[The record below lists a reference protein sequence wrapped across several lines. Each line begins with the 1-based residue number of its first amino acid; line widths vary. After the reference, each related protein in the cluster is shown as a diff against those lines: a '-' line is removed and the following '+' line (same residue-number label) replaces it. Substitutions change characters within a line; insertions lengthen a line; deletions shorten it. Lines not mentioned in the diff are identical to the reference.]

1 MSKTRSGATYH
12 GLEIRLASSVDELIM
27 CMNLRAAAFLG
38 REGEPYHEEY
48 DGNDLS
54 SAAHLLAL
62 DDGVP
67 VGTMRIRILDAAD
80 GGVATW
86 QRFASIPT
94 GRLAMKVLLALA
106 EAARDYTIYKG
117 VELVVGEVA
126 DPRLLRFWERFG
138 FYRVNADPVYYN
150 GSAYHPIEARFS
162 RNSLPAADPGAHE
175 AEAFYSWRFAGRP
188 SAASSAEREMEV
200 A

>member
-62 DDGVP
+62 DGGVP

-126 DPRLLRFWERFG
+126 DPRLIRFWERFG
-138 FYRVNADPVYYN
+138 FRLLDEPPIYYN
-150 GSAYHPIEARFS
+150 GAPFYPMAGRMDQRSAGETPRSSSVEAQ
-162 RNSLPAADPGAHE
+162 
-175 AEAFYSWRFAGRP
+175 AFYEWLKALPQGMEKEKAME
-188 SAASSAEREMEV
+188 AA
-200 A
+200 